1 MKNRKIAKA
10 TKGKTTKLT
19 KDKTVKATN
28 EKTEKELAF
37 VWMDDETEQLLKVM
51 LEYKVSKAAS

>member
-10 TKGKTTKLT
+10 TKGKIPKPT

-28 EKTEKELAF
+28 EKTEELAF
-37 VWMDDETEQLLKVM
+37 VWMDDETEQLLKVT
-51 LEYKVSKAAS
+51 LEYMVSQVAS